1 MHQAHK
7 DSFNFTKEMNKIA
20 CKVCMIL
27 PLSEGSVLII
37 KSTPLRILAT
47 IVIVSINP
55 SLTFTRMLP
64 DEKDLDTRR
73 YQLLRINTNHT
84 S

>member
-1 MHQAHK
+1 
-7 DSFNFTKEMNKIA
+7 
-20 CKVCMIL
+20 MIL
-27 PLSEGSVLII
+27 PLSEGSVLTIE
-37 KSTPLRILAT
+37 STPLRILAT

-55 SLTFTRMLP
+55 SLTLTRMLP